1 VRSRGPA
8 RCCKARASC
17 TASVRCCCTPLESII
32 ARRVRWEWRADGGEG
47 PGPRGG
53 GEGPF
58 YRGYLTLTLTLTLTR
73 TPSSWES
80 EFALSLRLQRFKV
93 VLRVPTQAE
102 RAAHAELLL
111 RRLPRH
117 ALAIRCGT
125 KQAVPAAAATTGAAT
140 EKRA

>member
-1 VRSRGPA
+1 MVRHVA
-8 RCCKARASC
+8 
-17 TASVRCCCTPLESII
+17 
-32 ARRVRWEWRADGGEG
+32 ARRVPVVLLVCVVAVLLSRASSRGESAMGMARGWGGG
-47 PGPRGG
+47 SRGG

-58 YRGYLTLTLTLTLTR
+58 SRGYLTLTLTLTR
-73 TPSSWES
+73 TPSSWCLG
-80 EFALSLRLQRFKV
+80 FRICPLTIVRLQRFQV

-125 KQAVPAAAATTGAAT
+125 KQAVPAAAT

>member
-1 VRSRGPA
+1 MVRHVA
-8 RCCKARASC
+8 
-17 TASVRCCCTPLESII
+17 
-32 ARRVRWEWRADGGEG
+32 ARRVPVVLLVCVVAVLLSRASSRGESAMG
-47 PGPRGG
+47 MARGWGRGSRGG

-58 YRGYLTLTLTLTLTR
+58 YRGYLTLTLTLTC
-73 TPSSWES
+73 TPSSWCLG
-80 EFALSLRLQRFKV
+80 FRICPLTIVRLQRFKV